1 MLQSEVDRVKD
12 ALGKHALE
20 LESAGTNFIARDKCA
35 LAREEDR
42 VNCAGVGRDV
52 LQIELQEPLRGMLQI
67 NQRMLQLIHE
77 VGVEERAGGNYPQR
91 SEPLQNILEG
101 HQLQAHKNFTSN
113 SIASASHLV
122 DPGAANREQGL
133 LTEIRELEVMRER
146 HLLQTEKLLAEISCL
161 IDRKNRETE
170 FVISAEQQLQA
181 LHTRKEAVAASLKSV
196 ASGALH
202 LIVDTVAA
210 RKDAHH
216 IQFALVSLHEARDT
230 AQRDLV

>member
-101 HQLQAHKNFTSN
+101 HQLQGLHPEPAPIRPYLKASCSSLYRQYASMAYASISPLQLTLLPHTSN
-113 SIASASHLV
+113 
-122 DPGAANREQGL
+122 QG
-133 LTEIRELEVMRER
+133 
-146 HLLQTEKLLAEISCL
+146 
-161 IDRKNRETE
+161 
-170 FVISAEQQLQA
+170 FVC
-181 LHTRKEAVAASLKSV
+181 V
-196 ASGALH
+196 
-202 LIVDTVAA
+202 
-210 RKDAHH
+210 
-216 IQFALVSLHEARDT
+216 
-230 AQRDLV
+230 